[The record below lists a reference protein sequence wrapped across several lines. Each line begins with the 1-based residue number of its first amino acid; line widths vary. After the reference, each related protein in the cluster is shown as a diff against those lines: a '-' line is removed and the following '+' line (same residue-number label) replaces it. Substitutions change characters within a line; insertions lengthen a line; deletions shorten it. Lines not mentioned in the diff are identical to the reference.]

1 VSFSRLTRGFFIAL
15 HPLSKINPLIRLL
28 VADIFPGLLICYR
41 CIQNGLVR
49 VGDMYQIKVKGH
61 LDSSWSQWLNDL
73 SITHEE
79 DGVTRLVGPL
89 ADQAAL
95 HGLLIKIRDL
105 GLPLLSVNCISADQE
120 EDSEQPV

>member
-1 VSFSRLTRGFFIAL
+1 
-15 HPLSKINPLIRLL
+15 
-28 VADIFPGLLICYR
+28 
-41 CIQNGLVR
+41 
-49 VGDMYQIKVKGH
+49 MYQIKVKGH

-89 ADQAAL
+89 AEQAAL

-120 EDSEQPV
+120 ADSEQPV